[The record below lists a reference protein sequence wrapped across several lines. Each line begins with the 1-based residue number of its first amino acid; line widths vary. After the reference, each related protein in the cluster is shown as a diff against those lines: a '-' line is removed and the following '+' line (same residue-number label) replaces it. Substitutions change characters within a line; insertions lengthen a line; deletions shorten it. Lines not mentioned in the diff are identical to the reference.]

1 METAFLVMIAVVLG
15 GAVAGGLASTWT
27 LHRRTRSLEY
37 SVNDLE
43 ERLLKVNNREKA
55 TKRWTKEQTFED
67 ELHAM
72 MATPSR
78 QPSRKFANDP
88 VEPMD

>member
-1 METAFLVMIAVVLG
+1 METAFLVLIAVVLG

-37 SVNDLE
+37 AVSDLE
-43 ERLLKVNNREKA
+43 DRMLTVKNREKA
-55 TKRWTKEQTFED
+55 EKRWDKQRSIEE
-67 ELHAM
+67 ELQAIT
-72 MATPSR
+72 AGAPARTPR
-78 QPSRKFANDP
+78 RYANDP